1 MQRPG
6 AGVFQIA
13 ILWALWRERRMGGTN
28 VKTYLR
34 IFAPLLILNLVIQFW
49 PGRLPLT
56 TAGGNIVDHAF
67 ELLGGL
73 VVLPGL
79 LAAFIYG
86 VVRIWKRLT
95 RKRAVANL

>member
-1 MQRPG
+1 LDAWLVQKS
-6 AGVFQIA
+6 
-13 ILWALWRERRMGGTN
+13 LTKGGGKE

-34 IFAPLLILNLVIQFW
+34 IFAPLFILNLVLQFW

-56 TAGGNIVDHAF
+56 TAGGHIVDHAF

-86 VVRIWKRLT
+86 VVRLWKRLT
-95 RKRAVANL
+95 RKRAIANL